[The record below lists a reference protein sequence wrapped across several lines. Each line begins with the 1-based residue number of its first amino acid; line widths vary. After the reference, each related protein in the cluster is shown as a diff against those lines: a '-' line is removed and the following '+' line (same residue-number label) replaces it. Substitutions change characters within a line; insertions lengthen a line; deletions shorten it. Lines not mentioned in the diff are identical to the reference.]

1 MEIMQILRDSVF
13 IGLLQASPLVL
24 AAMGFTL
31 IYYLNG
37 FINFAYGETITYGAY
52 FALLF
57 NVTFGLGFYAS
68 IVPAAVLAGAV
79 SVATYLLL
87 FRPAILR
94 GVAPSELIILSV
106 GLSFMLRY
114 GLVLFT
120 GAENAFLDE
129 PPIDYYRLI
138 GVGATNLQLLA
149 LVLTAIIALNL
160 YWIIY
165 RTNFGEIVR
174 ALANNEEL
182 ARVSGIDPHKVSVR
196 VWFLAGCAGG
206 LSGVFTGV
214 FALVNPLMGWNVI
227 LITVMVT
234 IVAGVGSVRGA
245 LLASLA
251 AGILTAYITLV
262 SKPLY
267 AEVVLLAGFV
277 LVLWSRRRRV
287 A

>member
-1 MEIMQILRDSVF
+1 MWLFRDALF

-57 NVTFGLGFYAS
+57 NVTFGLGFYLS
-68 IVPAAVLAGAV
+68 IVPATLLAGGL

-87 FRPAILR
+87 FRPAIKR
-94 GVAPSELIILSV
+94 GVGPSELIILSV
-106 GLSFMLRY
+106 GLSFLLRY
-114 GLVLFT
+114 GLVLVT
-120 GAENAFLDE
+120 GAENAFLNE
-129 PPIDYYRLI
+129 PAIDYYTLI

-149 LVLTAIIALNL
+149 LVLVIVIALNL
-160 YWIIY
+160 YWLIY
-165 RTNFGEIVR
+165 RTSFGEVVR

-182 ARVSGIDPHKVSVR
+182 ARVSGIDPHKVSIR
-196 VWFLAGCAGG
+196 VWFIAGCAGG
-206 LSGVFTGV
+206 LAGMFTGV
-214 FALVNPLMGWNVI
+214 FALVNPLMGWNLI
-227 LITVMVT
+227 LITVMVS

-245 LLASLA
+245 LIASVA
-251 AGILTAYITLV
+251 AGVLTAFITLV

-267 AEVVLLAGFV
+267 AEVILLAAFIV
-277 LVLWSRRRRV
+277 VLWSRRRRV